1 MDACEILHT
10 AEVAIGDRAS
20 QRDLPSGERTM
31 VRIIGAFEQLTRV
44 CLTEQQGWLFMC
56 MVKAARAT
64 AGAHR
69 LDDYIDLAGYAAL
82 AGEAAER
89 DNQTAPALRPAR
101 QESAPAIAAMLAEAA
116 ERDE

>member
-10 AEVAIGDRAS
+10 AQVAIGDRAS
-20 QRDLPSGERTM
+20 QRDLPDGERTM

-82 AGEAAER
+82 AGESAER
-89 DNQTAPALRPAR
+89 ETESGRMPVPTPPRMAPDLDLAD
-101 QESAPAIAAMLAEAA
+101 ES
-116 ERDE
+116 